1 MFVMEFASREIPYFS
16 ALVPIVQGTLGRKF
30 EAGGCVSCIITVK
43 LRPLTLQQNINE
55 NLTYQTVRKHL
66 IKVALSLNLYLP
78 SFFRAKLVN
87 SKNDPK
93 NAPECKGGILC
104 MFFTLIF
111 FLLIL

>member
-1 MFVMEFASREIPYFS
+1 M
-16 ALVPIVQGTLGRKF
+16 
-30 EAGGCVSCIITVK
+30 SCFITVK

-87 SKNDPK
+87 SKNDQK
-93 NAPECKGGILC
+93 NAPEWDEGMAAATVTFSDINSLG
-104 MFFTLIF
+104 MHS
-111 FLLIL
+111 